1 MKNRRFKKIY
11 LEITTDCN
19 KNCVFCGKTS
29 RKTEYLSVEK
39 FENRLKQIAN
49 LGERIYLYVAGEPL
63 LHPKLKDFLQIAENL
78 GVEIAI
84 TTNAT
89 LIDEQISAILSPALK
104 ELNISVHSDSANN
117 LSELEKIVKSG
128 LNLSKMRQDLQISF
142 RLWNIEE
149 KENFHYSKTV
159 EILSQEI
166 PEFEII
172 PHNLREN
179 KRQKI
184 KENLFLHFDSPFVWE
199 KNETPSEKGFCYGL
213 QSHFAILTDGSVTPC
228 CICKNAE
235 IILGNIDE
243 KDISQILASPRTKAI
258 VGGFSKKIMVEE
270 VCKKCAYAR
279 QKFAQKV
286 Q

>member
-1 MKNRRFKKIY
+1 MEKRRFKKIY

-19 KNCVFCGKTS
+19 KNCAFCGKTA

-39 FENRLKQIAN
+39 FESRLKQIAN

-63 LHPKLKDFLQIAENL
+63 LHPNLKDFLQIAKNL
-78 GVEIAI
+78 CVEIAI
-84 TTNAT
+84 TTNAA

-104 ELNISVHSDSANN
+104 ELNISVHSANN
-117 LSELEKIVKSG
+117 LFELEKIVKSG

-142 RLWNIEE
+142 RLWNIEG
-149 KENFHYSKTV
+149 KENFHYRKTLETLSK
-159 EILSQEI
+159 EI
-166 PEFEII
+166 PEFEMI

-184 KENLFLHFDSPFVWE
+184 KKNLFLHFDSPFVWE

-235 IILGNIDE
+235 ITLGNIDE
-243 KDISQILASPRTKAI
+243 KDISQILASSRAKAI

-270 VCKKCAYAR
+270 VCKRCAYAR